1 MQQDILTLLTAH
13 PAHTHGKC
21 SGAKTEARASLC
33 PGDGTSGRKMMC
45 VDAVRDDCERGM
57 DPQRA
62 ANVALVLR
70 SAQHQIG
77 PPGSNTFPCGSG
89 PMQRWR

>member
-1 MQQDILTLLTAH
+1 MQQDILTLLTAY

-21 SGAKTEARASLC
+21 SGAKTEALPSLY
-33 PGDGTSGRKMMC
+33 PIDGTSGRKMVC
-45 VDAVRDDCERGM
+45 VDAVGNDRERGM

-70 SAQHQIG
+70 SAQHQVG
-77 PPGSNTFPCGSG
+77 PPGSNTSPCGSG
-89 PMQRWR
+89 PTQRRR